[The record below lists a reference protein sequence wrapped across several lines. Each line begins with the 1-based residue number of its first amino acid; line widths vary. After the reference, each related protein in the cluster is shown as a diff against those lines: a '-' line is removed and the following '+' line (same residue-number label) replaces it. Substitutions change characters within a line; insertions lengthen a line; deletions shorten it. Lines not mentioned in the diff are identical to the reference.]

1 MKLFIP
7 PPPSPRLS
15 TLIVYLTVC
24 LQSFFFFF
32 FFFVQWRVVAD
43 SAAPVVFVD
52 PSSAP
57 EQSGIVKVSMR
68 FGHKA
73 GSRCGSGYS

>member
-1 MKLFIP
+1 M
-7 PPPSPRLS
+7 
-15 TLIVYLTVC
+15 
-24 LQSFFFFF
+24 
-32 FFFVQWRVVAD
+32 VAD